1 MKKIAIAL
9 TVATALFASDADYHW
24 EFTPTVGGVL
34 SEGNIGT
41 QNHFTY
47 GLRIAKNLEDAWINQ
62 IEIGLDRSSDVS
74 VKNAGDTDVMRY
86 FVNVVKD
93 IYSFSDNFKVYG
105 LLGAGYEDYRT
116 EFGGGEFADI
126 DDGGFGQYGLGLKY
140 FITDNFALKT
150 EVRDAITFE
159 HANHNMFYTLG
170 FAANFGERAP
180 KAAPAAVV
188 APAPVVEPTPVLDD
202 DNDGVPNDVDRCPG
216 TPAGV
221 VVDEYGC
228 EKVIR
233 LTMDVNFAFDSSKIT
248 PAYMEKIKEVANT
261 LNDKPDYKVILEGHT
276 DSTGAAEYN
285 MKLSQRRAD
294 AVAKALVD
302 LGIDKNR
309 ISTEAYGET
318 KPIADNATKAGRAQN
333 RRTDAKFRFIQTK

>member
-1 MKKIAIAL
+1 MKKITIAL
-9 TVATALFASDADYHW
+9 SVATALFASDADYHW
-24 EFTPTVGGVL
+24 EFTPTIGGVL
-34 SEGNIGT
+34 TEGNIGT

-47 GLRIAKNLEDAWINQ
+47 GFRVAKNLQDVFVDQ
-62 IEIGLDRSSDVS
+62 VEIGLDRSSDVS
-74 VKNAGDTDVMRY
+74 VKDAGDTDIMRY

-93 IYSFSDNFKVYG
+93 IYKFNDNLKLYG
-105 LLGAGYEDYRT
+105 LFGVGYEDYRT
-116 EFGGGEFADI
+116 EFEGKEFADI

-170 FAANFGERAP
+170 FAANFGERAA
-180 KAAPAAVV
+180 KVAPVVAPVV
-188 APAPVVEPTPVLDD
+188 APAVVKPVLDD
-202 DNDGVPNDVDRCPG
+202 DKDGVVNEMDKCPG

-221 VVDEYGC
+221 VVDEQGC
-228 EKVIR
+228 EKIVR
-233 LTMDVNFAFDSSKIT
+233 LTLDVNFGFDSSKIT
-248 PAYMEKIKEVANT
+248 PAYMEKIKEVSNI
-261 LNDKPDYKVILEGHT
+261 LNDKPDYKVVLEGHT
-276 DSTGAAEYN
+276 DSTGPAEYN
-285 MKLSQRRAD
+285 MKLSQKRAD

-302 LGIDKNR
+302 LGIDKDR

-318 KPIADNATKAGRAQN
+318 KPIADNTTKAGRAQN